1 MTHAR
6 LWILTAILTL
16 CGTINCFAQSTQR
29 PFSMEDIEGLSLVNV
44 DDEPLQG
51 PIEGLDIVS
60 ITFEVDKGL
69 SAPKETIPAY
79 DDQEIAQKIVDVI
92 QIPQE
97 LHRVVK
103 TSFEDER
110 LCYLGEDNFFKCMVQ
125 AYADHRPL
133 VLSPDMIW
141 LIISQGFAR
150 YVNAHAEE
158 MRDLLVSHEGKM
170 DLIVNSNN
178 NVLTP
183 EGDWERLLNDFS
195 VCVAANTK
203 GELADL
209 MTADFSTTGI
219 TERIA
224 SQISLMDV
232 VKEYFYFSNIAGIC
246 GIPSITLKGRTED
259 WQKVLDKVRCLK
271 KYNLEKWSDD
281 LEVILKEFVEASK
294 GKYRR
299 WFWQNIVKKL
309 PVEQLTTQRSCLPNA
324 AKTTRLDGWFLKFF
338 PNTEGETKD
347 SVLWNSSMPQEMTRV
362 GFKQILT
369 DTSTNEVVMT
379 VPMELWAGFVG
390 IEEDAETRALTPK
403 IGWLARIADP
413 ETEDLARLEEQ
424 DRQVGLFY
432 MLCNNCENKKVPE
445 NLSKMTHI
453 RSLSLEFLN
462 TPVDIPTWM
471 DNIQID
477 KFHIAGRLTDAEE
490 AQLRQRFPKVD
501 ITKFQDRFQ
510 RSASK

>member
-6 LWILTAILTL
+6 LWMLAAILTL
-16 CGTINCFAQSTQR
+16 CGTINCFAQTTQR
-29 PFSMEDIEGLSLVNV
+29 PFSMEDIEGLSLVKV

-60 ITFEVDKGL
+60 ISFEVDKGL

-79 DDQEIAQKIVDVI
+79 DDQEIAKKIVDVI

-103 TSFEDER
+103 TSFEGER

-170 DLIVNSNN
+170 ELIVNSNN

-183 EGDWERLLNDFS
+183 DGDWERLLNDFS

-281 LEVILKEFVEASK
+281 LEVILQEFVEASK

-309 PVEQLTTQRSCLPNA
+309 PVDQLTSQRSCLPNA
-324 AKTTRLDGWFLKFF
+324 TKTTRLDGWFLKLF
-338 PNTEGETKD
+338 PNTEGETRD
-347 SVLWNSSMPQEMTRV
+347 SVLWNSSMPQEMVRV

-369 DTSTNEVVMT
+369 DTNTDEVVMT

-390 IEEDAETRALTPK
+390 IEEDAKTRALTPK

-413 ETEDLARLEEQ
+413 ETEELARLEEQ

-462 TPVDIPTWM
+462 TPIDIPTWM

-490 AQLRQRFPKVD
+490 AQLRQRFPKVE